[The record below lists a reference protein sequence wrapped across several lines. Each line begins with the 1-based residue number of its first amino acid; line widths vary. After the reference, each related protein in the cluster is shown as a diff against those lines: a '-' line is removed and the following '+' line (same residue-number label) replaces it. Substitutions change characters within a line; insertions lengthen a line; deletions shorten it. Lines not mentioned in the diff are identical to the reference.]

1 VRRTGLLQL
10 VPALALFVGGCAD
23 PATITIEVTTG
34 HESDTYSMDPAVTKV
49 DVVALASDGS
59 QLAKAT
65 SEPGGSFDIGEV
77 PIDQFLRVEVT
88 GSDADG
94 QVRVR
99 GRSIGL
105 VIGALQGELLPVFAQ
120 RLERWSRPP
129 GALTHS
135 HVGGIGGVLGE
146 RFLML
151 TGGSGID
158 ADASAVAFYDL
169 LALGGSVGGS
179 LSLVPKSMIVADDA
193 STVLFIDDDRALS
206 LDFSTGSSFE
216 VELPTGL
223 SSWASIAGG
232 RIVTTPT
239 VTYVVGA
246 ARDGEPSDRVLVV
259 AADGGLTTASLTTA
273 RAHAAAAWIE
283 DVGLVV
289 AGGDA
294 DAAGIEVIADGD
306 SSAKALAYGA
316 DSTAGA
322 VAAIGSQ
329 SKELLL
335 ACGSSSDMVGGSQP
349 APVRLVDLSCVDSC
363 APVELAIDLGV
374 SLDACEAFAIDGG
387 RVILTGTDVAD
398 GLMRSFAFAI
408 TGDSVEELSL
418 RQPRSGGVLVP
429 APNGSLALLGGAHQD
444 GSAALNVELLY
455 AE

>member
-1 VRRTGLLQL
+1 MRRTGLLQL

-34 HESDTYSMDPAVTKV
+34 HESDTFSMDPAVTKV

-179 LSLVPKSMIVADDA
+179 LSLVPKSMIVW
-193 STVLFIDDDRALS
+193 SVCKH
-206 LDFSTGSSFE
+206 
-216 VELPTGL
+216 PTGPMFPVSPMMRKL
-223 SSWASIAGG
+223 PRRVG
-232 RIVTTPT
+232 RAT
-239 VTYVVGA
+239 
-246 ARDGEPSDRVLVV
+246 R
-259 AADGGLTTASLTTA
+259 
-273 RAHAAAAWIE
+273 RAH
-283 DVGLVV
+283 
-289 AGGDA
+289 
-294 DAAGIEVIADGD
+294 
-306 SSAKALAYGA
+306 
-316 DSTAGA
+316 
-322 VAAIGSQ
+322 
-329 SKELLL
+329 LLQKRQGPHQRVH
-335 ACGSSSDMVGGSQP
+335 AR
-349 APVRLVDLSCVDSC
+349 RLEPC
-363 APVELAIDLGV
+363 
-374 SLDACEAFAIDGG
+374 
-387 RVILTGTDVAD
+387 
-398 GLMRSFAFAI
+398 
-408 TGDSVEELSL
+408 
-418 RQPRSGGVLVP
+418 
-429 APNGSLALLGGAHQD
+429 
-444 GSAALNVELLY
+444 
-455 AE
+455 